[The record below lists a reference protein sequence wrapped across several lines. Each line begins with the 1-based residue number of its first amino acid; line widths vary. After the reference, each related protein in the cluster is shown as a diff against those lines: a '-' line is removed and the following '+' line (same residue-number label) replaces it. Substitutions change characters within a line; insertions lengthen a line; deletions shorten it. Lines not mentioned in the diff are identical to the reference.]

1 MAKDDQKGEGAGAE
15 ILLELFKEQTLHLA
29 ENTKA
34 LRALKLQI
42 TGIPPSD
49 DDDDEGV
56 DGLMDRIG
64 SLEESVSQ
72 LEVRMIGLNLHV
84 SRASFIADHMLT
96 IVTGDPTADPPVEPR
111 AVTIQDVAEGLAE
124 YEKKVQEEEAQAEEE
139 EKAEREAEDK
149 AAKEAEE
156 KEKADA
162 APKKPPMLSSGAPKG
177 PGLKSLPPLPVM
189 EDKK

>member
-1 MAKDDQKGEGAGAE
+1 MAKDDQKGDGGGAE

-34 LRALKLQI
+34 LKALKLQI
-42 TGIPPSD
+42 TGIPPRD

-64 SLEESVSQ
+64 SLEECVAQ
-72 LEVRMIGLNLHV
+72 LDARMIGLNLHV
-84 SRASFIADHMLT
+84 SRMSFIGDHLLM

-124 YEKKVQEEEAQAEEE
+124 YEKKIQEEEAQAEQEE
-139 EKAEREAEDK
+139 KEEREAAEKAE
-149 AAKEAEE
+149 KEA
-156 KEKADA
+156 KEKAKEQEG
-162 APKKPPMLSSGAPKG
+162 PKKAPMLSSGAPKG
-177 PGLKSLPPLPVM
+177 PGFKVLPPLPVM